1 LLITFVYIGF
11 TTRCSFSW
19 IFLIL
24 ELFLVYR
31 VSDKRLLER
40 YGTGKCYLNEAQS
53 GSVRPPGLHIKRAE
67 VRTKEP
73 QVPDVREI
81 AEDRKRSFSD

>member
-11 TTRCSFSW
+11 TIRGSISW
-19 IFLIL
+19 IFSIL
-24 ELFLVYR
+24 ELFLIYR

-40 YGTGKCYLNEAQS
+40 YGTGKGYLNEAQS
-53 GSVRPPGLHIKRAE
+53 GSIRPSGLRIKRAG

-73 QVPDVREI
+73 QVPDVRQI
-81 AEDRKRSFSD
+81 AEGRKRSFSD